1 MRGAVF
7 HAAALPIDT
16 DLLLAAH
23 FDVDDG
29 RLSEEMQAKKE
40 AMKKQRLLE
49 ALEKCTQ
56 HVRTKYDAH
65 TQKKMD
71 DFILKEMEGDIFE

>member
-1 MRGAVF
+1 
-7 HAAALPIDT
+7 
-16 DLLLAAH
+16 
-23 FDVDDG
+23 
-29 RLSEEMQAKKE
+29 MQAKKE

-49 ALEKCTQ
+49 ALEKCT

-65 TQKKMD
+65 MQKKMD